1 MTGHSIDGN
10 RHNSRKRTSATLAAL
25 AALSAFGL
33 HGSARPHAA
42 PAPYQVLKGGDGV
55 SRPRLADGIEPL
67 FDDRTVGTT
76 QALLVLRDGRIIAER
91 YGEGIAPHTPLLSRS
106 LAKTITA
113 ALVGLMVSDG
123 RLALDSP
130 VPVQAWNQPGDPR
143 GTITLRHLLQMA
155 SGLEHR
161 ESGTPL
167 QESDTVRMLF
177 TDGAQNMAAYAE
189 AKPIARPPGSGF
201 VYSTADTMI
210 VADMM
215 TRMLTLSERP
225 EARRDAM
232 LEFVRGRLM
241 DPAHLPSLT
250 PEFDARGTMIA
261 GAMMH
266 MTARDYARFGELLR
280 NRGRVNGHQLLPA
293 RWVAFMTTPSP
304 RNPAYGAQLWLN
316 RKGGIG
322 NPLFPGRSSRKLFAA
337 VGHQGQYILVSP
349 AQRLVVV
356 RLGVSTR
363 KQQPALRSALADLL
377 ELFPYG

>member
-1 MTGHSIDGN
+1 MTEAMNSKN
-10 RHNSRKRTSATLAAL
+10 RRRASATLLAV
-25 AALSAFGL
+25 AALSLAGVAL
-33 HGSARPHAA
+33 HRSPPPRPPALYQSLRGDDGIAR
-42 PAPYQVLKGGDGV
+42 
-55 SRPRLADGIEPL
+55 SRLATGIEPL

-76 QALLVLRDGRIIAER
+76 QALVVLRDGRVLAER
-91 YGEGIAPHTPLLSRS
+91 YGEGINPDTRLLSRS

-143 GTITLRHLLQMA
+143 GTITLRHLLQMT

-161 ESGTPL
+161 ESGAPI
-167 QESDTVRMLF
+167 QDSDTVRMLF
-177 TDGAQNMAAYAE
+177 ADGARDMAAYAE

-215 TRMLTLSERP
+215 TRMLTRSDRP

-232 LEFVRGRLM
+232 MDFVRGRLM
-241 DPAHLPSLT
+241 DPARLPSLT

-280 NRGRVNGHQLLPA
+280 NRGRVSGHQLLPA
-293 RWVAFMTTPSP
+293 RWVAFMTEPSP

-322 NPLFPGRSSRKLFAA
+322 NPLFPGRASRKLFAA

-349 AQRLVVV
+349 AQRVVVV
-356 RLGVSTR
+356 RLGVTTR
-363 KQQPALRSALADLL
+363 KQMPALRAALADLM
-377 ELFPYG
+377 EMFPYG

>member
-10 RHNSRKRTSATLAAL
+10 RPDGRKRTSATLAAL
-25 AALSAFGL
+25 MALSAFGL
-33 HGSARPHAA
+33 HGSARPQL
-42 PAPYQVLKGGDGV
+42 PATYQVLKGGDGV
-55 SRPRLADGIEPL
+55 SRARLADGIEPL
-67 FDDRTVGTT
+67 FDDRTVGAT

-91 YGEGIAPHTPLLSRS
+91 YGEGITPHTPLLSRS

-161 ESGTPL
+161 ESGPPM

-177 TDGAQNMAAYAE
+177 TDGAQDMAAYAE

-201 VYSTADTMI
+201 AYSTADTMI

-215 TRMLTLSERP
+215 TRMLTLSDRP

-241 DPAHLPSLT
+241 DPARLPSLT

-316 RKGGIG
+316 RKGGID
-322 NPLFPGRSSRKLFAA
+322 NPLFPDRSSRKLFAA

-356 RLGVSTR
+356 RIGVSTR